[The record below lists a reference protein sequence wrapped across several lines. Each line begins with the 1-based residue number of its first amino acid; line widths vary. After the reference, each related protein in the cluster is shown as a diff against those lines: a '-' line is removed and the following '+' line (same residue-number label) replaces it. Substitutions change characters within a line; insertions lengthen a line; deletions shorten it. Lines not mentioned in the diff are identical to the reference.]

1 MAALRTLLPALALC
15 SLLSSPATAGEA
27 LDWPQW
33 RGPSRDGRVAG
44 PAWPDTLAGDAVA
57 PVWRVNLGPGYS
69 GPIVS
74 ADAVFVTETK
84 DKAVE
89 VVRALDRRTGRE
101 LWSHAWQGAIS
112 VPFFAKSRGDWIRAT
127 PAYDGVRLYVAGMRD
142 VLVALDARTGQEV
155 WRVDFVQRFK
165 TGVPDFG
172 LVCSPLLDGDFLY
185 LQAANSVVKVRKA
198 TGEIVWRGFQ
208 GGKGMAAEG
217 AFSSPVLAVISGRR
231 QLVVQGRE
239 ELAGLDLEDGSVLWR
254 QAVPSFRG
262 MNILT
267 PTVVG
272 DAIFTSSYQNRSW
285 LYRVGKSEAGF
296 GVTEAWNTNAQGYMS
311 SPVVVG
317 GHAYLHQGN
326 GRFTCIDL
334 ANGTRTWTS
343 DSFGKYASLVCQG
356 DRILALVDNGTLL
369 LLQADPQAFRLVDQ
383 RKVSEEDTWA
393 HLAVSGEDLFVRELK
408 GLAVFRWTSPRPGA
422 VAGSGR

>member
-1 MAALRTLLPALALC
+1 MLRFAHPVLCFGFVLSLGATPA
-15 SLLSSPATAGEA
+15 PAP
-27 LDWPQW
+27 DWPQW
-33 RGPSRDGRVAG
+33 RGPTRDGRIEG
-44 PAWPDTLAGDAVA
+44 PAWPATLSGEALT
-57 PVWRVNLGPGYS
+57 PLWRAKLGPSYS

-74 ADAVFVTETK
+74 ADAVFVTETQ

-101 LWSHAWQGAIS
+101 LWSHSWQGAIS

-127 PAYDGVRLYVAGMRD
+127 PAYDGQRLYVAGMRD
-142 VLVALDARTGQEV
+142 MLVALDARTGREE

-172 LVCSPLLDGDFLY
+172 LVCSPLPDGDFLY
-185 LQAANSVVKVRKA
+185 LQAANSVVKLRKD
-198 TGEIVWRGFQ
+198 TGEVVWRGFQ

-217 AFSSPVLAVISGRR
+217 AFSSPVLAVIHGRR

-239 ELAGLDLEDGSVLWR
+239 ELAGLDPEDGSVLWK

-267 PTVVG
+267 PAVVG

-285 LYRVGKSEAGF
+285 LYRVGKAEAGF
-296 GVTEAWNTNAQGYMS
+296 TVTEAWSNNAQGYMS
-311 SPVVVG
+311 SPVVIA
-317 GHAYLHQGN
+317 GHAYLHLGN

-334 ANGTRTWTS
+334 ANGNRTWTS
-343 DSFGKYASLVCQG
+343 ESFGKYASLVQQG

-393 HLAVSGEDLFVRELK
+393 HLAVSGDEIFVRELK
-408 GLAVFRWTSPRPGA
+408 GLSAFRWSAPRPAA
-422 VAGSGR
+422 VAQRTP